1 MANCLT
7 KKQLVMAELI
17 NKLYKVKDNIAGK
30 VFQKKS
36 REFRLFFVIIL
47 IVVVLF
53 FS

>member
-30 VFQKKS
+30 VFQKKAGNS
-36 REFRLFFVIIL
+36 GFFL
-47 IVVVLF
+47 L
-53 FS
+53 